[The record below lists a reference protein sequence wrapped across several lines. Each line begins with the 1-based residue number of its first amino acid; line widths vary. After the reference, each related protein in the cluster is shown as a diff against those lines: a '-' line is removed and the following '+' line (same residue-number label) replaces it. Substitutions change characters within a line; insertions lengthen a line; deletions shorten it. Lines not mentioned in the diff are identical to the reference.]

1 MLGLN
6 GGAVVAGPHAFIR
19 SLRRVPEKG
28 QHRMQVIPGQNG
40 GERPLPSERTRL
52 APGMGP
58 GWTLCSDASDN
69 SESTCITC
77 PFVPLPLSG
86 PAARKGSWGEGAL
99 AARAGRG
106 PQGLIPVLACGPP
119 GLGTRGPLGDGGQG
133 SSGCPPSSCR
143 NSTWGVSQIGKPTNP
158 RRSRCGGGGGRLGLG
173 FLFAVRWGRERLI
186 KHQEPLRAVRSQGDP
201 QGGLFPMSLHPGCSL
216 APRAQAGTGRRLAA
230 PCPGRLPDQV
240 CGCPGPGTS
249 IWEHSWGIRRV
260 AQTPN
265 LFSSVRAPGPLFLFD
280 IKIRGVPMVAQG

>member
-1 MLGLN
+1 MYHLSFRPAAPLWACSQEGLLGR
-6 GGAVVAGPHAFIR
+6 GGPGCQGRKGASGAHPRSGLWSSRPGSEGPSGRRRAGLFWGPTFLLQKQHLGSFTNR
-19 SLRRVPEKG
+19 QTNQPQTVPG
-28 QHRMQVIPGQNG
+28 A
-40 GERPLPSERTRL
+40 GER
-52 APGMGP
+52 
-58 GWTLCSDASDN
+58 
-69 SESTCITC
+69 
-77 PFVPLPLSG
+77 
-86 PAARKGSWGEGAL
+86 
-99 AARAGRG
+99 
-106 PQGLIPVLACGPP
+106 
-119 GLGTRGPLGDGGQG
+119 
-133 SSGCPPSSCR
+133 
-143 NSTWGVSQIGKPTNP
+143 
-158 RRSRCGGGGGRLGLG
+158 GGRLGLG

-201 QGGLFPMSLHPGCSL
+201 QGGLFPVSLHPGCSL

>member
-1 MLGLN
+1 M
-6 GGAVVAGPHAFIR
+6 VAGPHAFIR

-119 GLGTRGPLGDGGQG
+119 GLGARGPLGDGGQG
-133 SSGCPPSSCR
+133 SSGDPPSSCR

-158 RRSRCGGGGGRLGLG
+158 RRFQVRGRGVGGSALASFLQSDGGEG
-173 FLFAVRWGRERLI
+173 LI

-201 QGGLFPMSLHPGCSL
+201 QGGLFPVSLRLGCSL
-216 APRAQAGTGRRLAA
+216 APRAQAGTRRRLAA
-230 PCPGRLPDQV
+230 PCPGRLPD
-240 CGCPGPGTS
+240 
-249 IWEHSWGIRRV
+249 
-260 AQTPN
+260 
-265 LFSSVRAPGPLFLFD
+265 
-280 IKIRGVPMVAQG
+280 